1 MVPGERCAQIHATHP
16 EKFPDLKNTARNF
29 PDFRTIYKGQ
39 GATMQT
45 AKSEADQ
52 LADGFRALSELAE
65 HIVREAL
72 EDLVERE
79 SKGDK

>member
-1 MVPGERCAQIHATHP
+1 MVTKIKMKEFNNL

-39 GATMQT
+39 ETPMQAT
-45 AKSEADQ
+45 KSEADQ

-65 HIVREAL
+65 HIVRKAL
-72 EDLVERE
+72 EDLVDRE

>member
-1 MVPGERCAQIHATHP
+1 
-16 EKFPDLKNTARNF
+16 
-29 PDFRTIYKGQ
+29 
-39 GATMQT
+39 MQT

-65 HIVREAL
+65 HIVRKAL